1 VKIAA
6 PRLIVATHN
15 NGKLAEMRSLLSAY
29 VPDIVSAGQ
38 LGLPSP
44 DETGTTFVENSLIKA
59 RAAATAAG
67 CLALADDSG
76 LCVNALGGQPG
87 VYTADW
93 AKPDA
98 AAGMA
103 RIQRELGDTRDRSAF
118 FVCVL
123 TLCWPDGRHE
133 YVEGRVNGTIAP
145 APRGAHGHG
154 YDPLFIPEGHDRT
167 FAEMTESEKNALS
180 HRGRAVEALLNRFF
194 RA

>member
-1 VKIAA
+1 MKIAT

-15 NGKLAEMRSLLSAY
+15 NGKLAEFRTLLSPY
-29 VPDIVSAGQ
+29 IPEVVSAGQ

-44 DETGTTFVENSLIKA
+44 EETGTTFVENSLIKA
-59 RAAATAAG
+59 RAAVTAAQ

-76 LCVNALGGQPG
+76 LCVNALNGQPG
-87 VYTADW
+87 VYTSRWAD
-93 AKPDA
+93 PDA

-103 RIQRELGDTRDRSAF
+103 RIHRELGDNRDRSAY

-145 APRGAHGHG
+145 SPRGPHGHG
-154 YDPLFIPEGHDRT
+154 YDPVFIPDGHDRT
-167 FAEMTESEKNALS
+167 FAEMTEAEKNGIS
-180 HRGRAVEALLNRFF
+180 HRGRATDALLAKFF
-194 RA
+194 TA